1 MEGTASKI
9 EEEVEMKAKISPEL
23 VKKYRE
29 VFDGFDK
36 EQDGYVQAKD
46 VPGVLRILG
55 VVMTEQESK
64 KACYSS
70 CGRARRQGHKIRQ
83 SLGIFEDRL
92 R

>member
-1 MEGTASKI
+1 MIILPFWGWGQGWMIFWGWGWDIISYRMEGTASKI
-9 EEEVEMKAKISPEL
+9 EEEVELKPKISPEL

-55 VVMTEQESK
+55 VVMTEQ
-64 KACYSS
+64 
-70 CGRARRQGHKIRQ
+70 
-83 SLGIFEDRL
+83 
-92 R
+92 

>member
-1 MEGTASKI
+1 MDDFWGWGWDIISYRMEGTASKI
-9 EEEVEMKAKISPEL
+9 EEEVEMKPKISPEL

-55 VVMTEQESK
+55 VAMTEQESK
-64 KACYSS
+64 ETS
-70 CGRARRQGHKIRQ
+70 
-83 SLGIFEDRL
+83 
-92 R
+92 

>member
-9 EEEVEMKAKISPEL
+9 EEEVELKPKISPEL

-64 KACYSS
+64 NPS
-70 CGRARRQGHKIRQ
+70 
-83 SLGIFEDRL
+83 
-92 R
+92 